1 MSNSGEN
8 SGLNSLLDDFQH
20 NPSSSSSPVDVNEN
34 FAIQQI
40 KKKLMSE
47 EFETQSSGPT
57 MSGSM
62 TSLSSFSGGGSVCI
76 SFQIYIFFFLYEV

>member
-47 EFETQSSGPT
+47 EFETQSSPT

-62 TSLSSFSGGGSVCI
+62 TSLSSFSGGGSVCTLFNI
-76 SFQIYIFFFLYEV
+76 